1 MLSSHVITRAI
12 SDEELYLQGNSFYLQ
27 GDYAK
32 ALARYQDIKRKG
44 PAVFHTMGNCY
55 RYLSNPVEAIVSWR
69 QAQRGA
75 GRAEFDELECAIQDI
90 KQNYYEQEDTDHLN
104 RTQENNKQDK
114 NKRDNNFWVYTE
126 RLFVPYSL
134 LWVQIIF
141 LFFWYLFFLLMYRK
155 KNKVRVWGS
164 WFTSL
169 LYLCILGCMI
179 FSGIGMWLKNQEHRY
194 KRAIVAQTAVTLHAG
209 PQKKFK
215 KIGELRLLDELL
227 VDETSKGWCK
237 VREDKKIGEEKKLVN
252 KKVDWPKSGWLE
264 EASIRII
271 NESIK

>member
-12 SDEELYLQGNSFYLQ
+12 SDEELYLQGNNYYLQ

-69 QAQRGA
+69 LAQRGT
-75 GRAEFDELECAIQDI
+75 GRAEFDELERAIQDI
-90 KQNYYEQEDTDHLN
+90 KQNYYEQAPTELLN
-104 RTQENNKQDK
+104 SVQENNKRDK
-114 NKRDNNFWVYTE
+114 NFWVYTE

-134 LWVQIIF
+134 LWIQIIF
-141 LFFWYLFFLLMYRK
+141 LFFWYLFFLFVYRK
-155 KNKVRVWGS
+155 KNMVRVWGS

-179 FSGIGMWLKNQEHRY
+179 FLGIGMWLKNQEHRY
-194 KRAIVAQTAVTLHAG
+194 KRAIISQAEVTLHAG
-209 PQKKFK
+209 PQKKFQ
-215 KIGELRLLDELL
+215 KIAELGLLDELL
-227 VDETSKGWCK
+227 IEESSKGWCK

-264 EASIRII
+264 EANIRII
-271 NESIK
+271 NDSIK